1 MQNCSFIDIMNYIP
15 PMLLDDGHGDY
26 NRSYEKNNDGFD
38 YADYSTDTSDN
49 NFVNYEKKV
58 KKKKS
63 NKEILEHLKKH
74 WAQPK
79 TPTRR
84 LFIYDFIFYSYSI
97 IILGRENY

>member
-1 MQNCSFIDIMNYIP
+1 MEYYSYIENTHQFP
-15 PMLLDDGHGDY
+15 SMILDDGHGDY

-38 YADYSTDTSDN
+38 YADYSTDNSDN

-74 WAQPK
+74 WA
-79 TPTRR
+79 
-84 LFIYDFIFYSYSI
+84 
-97 IILGRENY
+97 

>member
-1 MQNCSFIDIMNYIP
+1 MQTFIYANSTQNFPI
-15 PMLLDDGHGDY
+15 LFDDGHGDY

-74 WAQPK
+74 WA
-79 TPTRR
+79 
-84 LFIYDFIFYSYSI
+84 
-97 IILGRENY
+97 